1 MAKRS
6 TILDDDYNPVGA
18 RLKSVI
24 ASPPEGEP
32 AAATHLE
39 AARGLDRGR
48 QEDLLPSPTPEPAPL
63 FRDPRRV
70 EREIKD
76 AYLRFRC
83 SESERKKWHDLS
95 REITGEHNQL
105 SHVLRACLLLLENS
119 YEQLKKVSPEMQR
132 IKRPPVQDGLGL
144 ALYEHRIAQ
153 LLFDAVR
160 AAGRPKG

>member
-6 TILDDDYNPVGA
+6 ILDDDYNPVGA
-18 RLKSVI
+18 RLKSVVT
-24 ASPPEGEP
+24 PPDDSP
-32 AAATHLE
+32 AAPSSVSPQHQPE
-39 AARGLDRGR
+39 P
-48 QEDLLPSPTPEPAPL
+48 LPSLQPEPAPL
-63 FRDPRRV
+63 FRDLRRA
-70 EREIKD
+70 ERELKD

-153 LLFDAVR
+153 LLFDAVK

>member
-6 TILDDDYNPVGA
+6 TILDVDYNPVGA
-18 RLKSVI
+18 RLRSAV
-24 ASPPEGEP
+24 SPVTSDDGEAVPPVSSP
-32 AAATHLE
+32 ANQ
-39 AARGLDRGR
+39 
-48 QEDLLPSPTPEPAPL
+48 QELLPSPPSEPTPL
-63 FRDPRRV
+63 YRDPRRT

-83 SESERKKWHDLS
+83 SESERKKWHDIA
-95 REITGEHNQL
+95 REMTGEHNQL

-132 IKRPPVQDGLGL
+132 IKRPPVQDALGL

-153 LLFDAVR
+153 LLFDAVK

>member
-6 TILDDDYNPVGA
+6 TILDVDYNPVGA
-18 RLKSVI
+18 RLRSAVSPLAPTDPESV
-24 ASPPEGEP
+24 PPVGSQ
-32 AAATHLE
+32 ANQ
-39 AARGLDRGR
+39 
-48 QEDLLPSPTPEPAPL
+48 QELLPSPPPEPTPL
-63 FRDPRRV
+63 FRDPRRT

-83 SESERKKWHDLS
+83 SESERKKWHDIA

-132 IKRPPVQDGLGL
+132 IKRPPVQDALGL

-153 LLFDAVR
+153 LLFDAVK

>member
-6 TILDDDYNPVGA
+6 ILDDDYNPVGA
-18 RLKSVI
+18 RLKSVVTPPDD
-24 ASPPEGEP
+24 AAAAQFSSLQATNDRPPEP
-32 AAATHLE
+32 
-39 AARGLDRGR
+39 
-48 QEDLLPSPTPEPAPL
+48 LPSLQPEPAPL
-63 FRDPRRV
+63 FRDPRRT
-70 EREIKD
+70 ERELKD

-153 LLFDAVR
+153 LLFDAVK

>member
-18 RLKSVI
+18 RLKNVV
-24 ASPPEGEP
+24 APLTQP
-32 AAATHLE
+32 E
-39 AARGLDRGR
+39 AADEATPAEVRGDDRAR
-48 QEDLLPSPTPEPAPL
+48 QQDFLPSPKPEPSPL
-63 FRDPRRV
+63 FRDPRRI

-153 LLFDAVR
+153 LLFDAVK

>member
-18 RLKSVI
+18 RLKNAV
-24 ASPPEGEP
+24 APLPELAEIPAHGSTSDEP
-32 AAATHLE
+32 A
-39 AARGLDRGR
+39 RV
-48 QEDLLPSPTPEPAPL
+48 QQPQLPSPATPEPL
-63 FRDPRRV
+63 FRDPRRI

-119 YEQLKKVSPEMQR
+119 YEQLKRVSPEMQR